1 MSLSRFAVPTLAL
14 LAAACAAQP
23 KHPSSTTDVL
33 DSSVV
38 QAPQPAAPAPAP
50 ERVPGTCGAEADCS
64 DGQICVEN
72 RCVLKPSCDVLR
84 VNFAFDSAQLDEP
97 AMKQLRQDADCLSQR
112 RVADLLI
119 EGHCDER
126 GTSAYNIALGSKR
139 AEAVKRYLANL
150 GVKTRIDTVSFG
162 KELPVAQGTGEAA
175 WAQNR
180 RAELKLAGETRSDG
194 KQVAGR

>member
-1 MSLSRFAVPTLAL
+1 MSLSRLAVPTLAL
-14 LAAACAAQP
+14 LVAACAAQP
-23 KHPSSTTDVL
+23 KHPTSSTDVH
-33 DSSVV
+33 DSSVA

-50 ERVPGTCGAEADCS
+50 ERVPGTCGAEADCA

-72 RCVLKPSCDVLR
+72 RCVLASCDVLR

-97 AMKQLRQDADCLSQR
+97 AMKQLRQDANCLSQR

-139 AEAVKRYLANL
+139 AEVVKRYLADL

-162 KELPVAQGTGEAA
+162 KELPVAQGTGEAV

-180 RAELKLAGETRSDG
+180 RAELKLPGETRSDG
-194 KQVAGR
+194 KRVAGR